1 MLVVVRAVAR
11 IPAAAAAA
19 AVVFGAMAAAAA
31 AVVFGALAAAMAA
44 ASLFCRGVGVWPEK
58 KQ

>member
-11 IPAAAAAA
+11 IPA
-19 AVVFGAMAAAAA
+19 AAAAA

-58 KQ
+58 NNEKGGEKTYLK